1 MVGGDQGIFD
11 EVVGI
16 LDAVAVSVVHVGPIG
31 TANTA
36 KLADQV
42 VVALNIA
49 AAVLEMFTALK
60 ADGHEGDDHGRFV
73 QFYESVAGT
82 TLDPTTPT
90 T

>member
-1 MVGGDQGIFD
+1 MVGGEGIFD

-31 TANTA
+31 TGNAA
-36 KLADQV
+36 KLANQV

-49 AAVLEMFTALK
+49 AAVLEMFTALRRTQ
-60 ADGHEGDDHGRFV
+60 EGDDHSGLV
-73 QFYESVAGT
+73 EFYESIAGT